1 MGKGGKPME
10 DNYDSSTDF
19 LIRVDVS
26 LERRCFHLYTDQGN
40 YERLDLEGP
49 DEFLGVLTYL
59 RDTVPQDVIHYNQPV
74 VMQ

>member
-1 MGKGGKPME
+1 ME

-49 DEFLGVLTYL
+49 DEFLGV
-59 RDTVPQDVIHYNQPV
+59 P
-74 VMQ
+74 